1 MPRRKF
7 EQMPFEHDDGLDSPK
22 RKKAKE
28 CDPKPRRTMK
38 QKQRSWV
45 LTGLKHLRAPAVIGM
60 LASLVFACGG
70 LDFSATQHFETF
82 AGRAEGRLFEV
93 LIHHSVVLIPKRFA
107 RALSKIRSNNKR
119 KIRSQAKKFLKEAA
133 NTKNRMDKRPRENA
147 HWVKHADLNP
157 VFAYLVENGK

>member
-45 LTGLKHLRAPAVIGM
+45 LNGLKHLRAPAATLQNFMPWMLLPCQTSLSTNGVIQ
-60 LASLVFACGG
+60 L
-70 LDFSATQHFETF
+70 
-82 AGRAEGRLFEV
+82 
-93 LIHHSVVLIPKRFA
+93 
-107 RALSKIRSNNKR
+107 
-119 KIRSQAKKFLKEAA
+119 
-133 NTKNRMDKRPRENA
+133 
-147 HWVKHADLNP
+147 
-157 VFAYLVENGK
+157 